1 MKNNTAIVLLLLSVG
16 LFYTFINPLYEEV
29 KELQTLANEYRGV
42 LKNVSNIIDLRDR
55 LLVAYQSLPQTE
67 INRIN
72 KVLPDN
78 INTVRLALDLDSMAS
93 RFGVSIKNI
102 QVTTARASGN
112 ENVIVMP
119 SSSNTYETANVSFS
133 FVSNYTNFIRILANL
148 ERNLRIMDIRSITFR
163 SSDSGLYEYTISVDT
178 YWLR

>member
-1 MKNNTAIVLLLLSVG
+1 M
-16 LFYTFINPLYEEV
+16 INPLYEEV

-102 QVTTARASGN
+102 QVTTARAS
-112 ENVIVMP
+112 
-119 SSSNTYETANVSFS
+119 SN
-133 FVSNYTNFIRILANL
+133 
-148 ERNLRIMDIRSITFR
+148 
-163 SSDSGLYEYTISVDT
+163 
-178 YWLR
+178 